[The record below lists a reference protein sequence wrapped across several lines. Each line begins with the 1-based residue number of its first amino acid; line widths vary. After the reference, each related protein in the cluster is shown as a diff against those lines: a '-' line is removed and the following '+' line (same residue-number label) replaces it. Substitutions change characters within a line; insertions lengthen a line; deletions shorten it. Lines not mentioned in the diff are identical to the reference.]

1 MADLSILE
9 GPSISVTLSSAASA
23 ARGTRL
29 TLASTGLYAAAA
41 IGVKGEAVT
50 EYTIAAS
57 GSGTA
62 RLLNA
67 PGTQIYQTTA
77 AVIAIGDPVYT
88 AASGL
93 VSSTSTSAVLLG
105 VARTAVASPGGLV
118 EVITTS

>member
-9 GPSISVTLSSAASA
+9 GPDISVTLSSAASA

-29 TLASTGLYAAAA
+29 TLGSAGTYSAAA
-41 IGVKGEAVT
+41 IGVKGECVT
-50 EYTIAAS
+50 SYTIAAS
-57 GSGTA
+57 GSGAA

-67 PGTQIYQTTA
+67 QGTQIYQTTA
-77 AVIAIGDPVYT
+77 ASIAVGDAVYT

-93 VSSTSTSAVLLG
+93 VSNTSTSATLLG
-105 VARTAVASPGGLV
+105 VARQAVGSAGGLV